1 MAELELINVN
11 KDYKLENKTK
21 FTALTDIN
29 VSFEKGE
36 LVSIIG
42 ESGSGKSTLMNI
54 IGGLDSDYS
63 GEIKID
69 GVNLKSFKEKQL
81 DDYRKKKIGF
91 VFQSFNL
98 IPHLSILDNV
108 TIALTLSNVK
118 ESVKN
123 AKAIELLSKLGLKD
137 HIKKKPT
144 QLSGGQKQRVAIAR
158 ALINDP
164 DIILADE
171 PTGALDSE
179 TTIQILDILKNIADN
194 ENKLVIM
201 VTHSEKVASIS
212 SRVVEISDGKIIRD
226 QIKADYTKNTK
237 NVAMTA
243 DKSMHERQ
251 ASVATPSANREICE
265 VASRASGAE
274 LHESAKVV
282 ECDGASKKH
291 HSSTITKKN
300 KEGHLSF
307 FSALK
312 LSFHNMWASKTKNI
326 LMAVGVSISL
336 IALILMLSLGAGLTG
351 YINDT
356 AQDYSNPNYVTIS
369 KSGYDK
375 DGNEL
380 EESANPMIPRMFE
393 TSEVEEIANEL
404 NDYLSSQGNEF
415 QIITSGESQNL
426 TYGFNTVTMGMG
438 YISPILNAEQDSD
451 NINQDGE
458 ESGDQTPSNP
468 NDNKEMILYTYTTPP
483 YYTEEN
489 LLAGTMS
496 GKNEIMLSS
505 AAIDLFGLEKAEDIE
520 NGDYYVTLTI
530 NMTYDD
536 VLISIVKD
544 VKVTAIVDVSI
555 FSGMMVM
562 YIDYNFLDECV
573 IEAQTNVGVQDPS
586 GLKPSLLFI
595 ETDNEET
602 TDLINSYIATNRK
615 DLSGSV
621 EEQLAAM
628 FSEMMS
634 TFSIALA
641 VIAGISLVV
650 ALIMILVVLYM
661 SVSERTREI
670 GVLKSIGARKKDIKL
685 IFSTESLLVGLLSG
699 IVGIIL
705 SLVLGGIL
713 IVVFTAL
720 LGFAPIKM
728 MWYYFLEALAISIV
742 ISVLAG
748 LYPASKAAK
757 LDPVESLRHE

>member
-1 MAELELINVN
+1 MAELELINVY
-11 KDYKLENKTK
+11 KDYKLENKSK

-36 LVSIIG
+36 LVSIVG

-54 IGGLDSDYS
+54 IGGLDSDYT
-63 GEIKID
+63 GQIKID
-69 GVNLKSFKEKQL
+69 GVDLKSFKEKQL

-123 AKAIELLSKLGLKD
+123 AKAIDILTKLGLKD

-179 TTIQILDILKNIADN
+179 TTTQILDILKDIADN

-201 VTHSEKVASIS
+201 VTHSEKVAKIS
-212 SRVVEISDGKIIRD
+212 SRIVEISDGKIIRD
-226 QIKADYTKNTK
+226 EKKSDYKKNPPK
-237 NVAMTA
+237 EKLIENVEQEESETA
-243 DKSMHERQ
+243 DKS
-251 ASVATPSANREICE
+251 
-265 VASRASGAE
+265 
-274 LHESAKVV
+274 
-282 ECDGASKKH
+282 KKK
-291 HSSTITKKN
+291 S

-307 FSALK
+307 YSALK

-336 IALILMLSLGAGLTG
+336 IALILMLSLGSGLTG
-351 YINDT
+351 YIDT
-356 AQDYSNPNYVTIS
+356 LAQDYSNPNYVTIS
-369 KSGYDK
+369 KSGYDR

-393 TSEVEEIANEL
+393 TSEIEEIAGDL
-404 NDYLSSQGNEF
+404 NNYLQSQNSDF
-415 QIITSGESQNL
+415 QVITSGEEQNL
-426 TYGFNTVTMGMG
+426 TYGFSTVTMGMG
-438 YISPILNAEQDSD
+438 YIYPYQPEMQPPQESQGQEDTLAEETQVPGDEPSQ
-451 NINQDGE
+451 QDG
-458 ESGDQTPSNP
+458 
-468 NDNKEMILYTYTTPP
+468 EMILYTYTTPP
-483 YYTEEN
+483 YYSEEN
-489 LLAGTMS
+489 LIAGTMS
-496 GKNEIMLSS
+496 GMDEIMLSS
-505 AAIDLFGLEKAEDIE
+505 AALEFLGLENAEDIE
-520 NGDYYVTLTI
+520 NGDYYVTLSI
-530 NMTYDD
+530 NMTYDNM
-536 VLISIVKD
+536 LIRINKP
-544 VKVTAIVDVSI
+544 VKVTAIIDVSV
-555 FSGMMVM
+555 FSNMMVL
-562 YIDYNFLDECV
+562 YLSYDFLNECV
-573 IEAQTNVGVQDPS
+573 MEAQINEGALPTGI
-586 GLKPSLLFI
+586 KPSLLFI
-595 ETDNEET
+595 ETDSKDT
-602 TDLINSYIATNRK
+602 TDLINDYISSNRK

-621 EEQLAAM
+621 EEQLASM

-634 TFSIALA
+634 TFSIGLA
-641 VIAGISLVV
+641 IISSISLLV

-699 IVGIIL
+699 LTGIIL
-705 SLVLGGIL
+705 ALAIGGIL
-713 IVVFTAL
+713 IVILTAV
-720 LGFAPIKM
+720 LGFAPISM
-728 MWYYFLEALAISIV
+728 MWYYFVIALVISIV

>member
-1 MAELELINVN
+1 MAELELINVY
-11 KDYKLENKTK
+11 KDYKLENKSK

-36 LVSIIG
+36 LVSIVG

-54 IGGLDSDYS
+54 IGGLDSDYT
-63 GEIKID
+63 GQIKID
-69 GVNLKSFKEKQL
+69 GAVLKSFKEKQL

-123 AKAIELLSKLGLKD
+123 AKAIDILTKLGLKD

-179 TTIQILDILKNIADN
+179 TTTQILDILKDIADN

-201 VTHSEKVASIS
+201 VTHSEKVAKIS
-212 SRVVEISDGKIIRD
+212 SRIVEISDGKIIRD
-226 QIKADYTKNTK
+226 EKKSDYKKNPPK
-237 NVAMTA
+237 EKLIENVEQEESETA
-243 DKSMHERQ
+243 DKS
-251 ASVATPSANREICE
+251 
-265 VASRASGAE
+265 
-274 LHESAKVV
+274 
-282 ECDGASKKH
+282 KKK
-291 HSSTITKKN
+291 S

-307 FSALK
+307 YSALK

-336 IALILMLSLGAGLTG
+336 IALILMLSLGSGLTG
-351 YINDT
+351 YIDT
-356 AQDYSNPNYVTIS
+356 LAQDYSNPNYVTIS
-369 KSGYDK
+369 KSGYDR

-393 TSEVEEIANEL
+393 TSEIEEIAGDL
-404 NDYLSSQGNEF
+404 NNYLQSQNSDF
-415 QIITSGESQNL
+415 QVITSGEEQNL
-426 TYGFNTVTMGMG
+426 TYGFSTVTMGMG
-438 YISPILNAEQDSD
+438 YIYPYQPEVQPPQEGQGQEDTLAEETQVPGDEPSQ
-451 NINQDGE
+451 QDG
-458 ESGDQTPSNP
+458 
-468 NDNKEMILYTYTTPP
+468 EMILYTYTTPP
-483 YYTEEN
+483 YYSEEN
-489 LLAGTMS
+489 LIAGTMS
-496 GKNEIMLSS
+496 GMDEIMLSS
-505 AAIDLFGLEKAEDIE
+505 AALEFLGLENAEDIE
-520 NGDYYVTLTI
+520 NGDYYVTLSI
-530 NMTYDD
+530 NMTYDNM
-536 VLISIVKD
+536 LIRINKP
-544 VKVTAIVDVSI
+544 VKVTAIIDVSV
-555 FSGMMVM
+555 FSNMMVL
-562 YIDYNFLDECV
+562 YLSYDFLNECV
-573 IEAQTNVGVQDPS
+573 MEAQINEGALPTGI
-586 GLKPSLLFI
+586 KPSLLFI
-595 ETDNEET
+595 ETDSKDT
-602 TDLINSYIATNRK
+602 TDLINNYISTNRK

-621 EEQLAAM
+621 EEQLASM

-634 TFSIALA
+634 TFSIGLA
-641 VIAGISLVV
+641 IISSISLLV

-699 IVGIIL
+699 LTGIIL
-705 SLVLGGIL
+705 ALAIGGIL
-713 IVVFTAL
+713 IVILTAV
-720 LGFAPIKM
+720 LGFAPISM
-728 MWYYFLEALAISIV
+728 MWYYFVIALV
-742 ISVLAG
+742 ISVVISVIAG

>member
-1 MAELELINVN
+1 MAELELINVY
-11 KDYKLENKTK
+11 KDYKLENKSK

-36 LVSIIG
+36 LVSIVG

-54 IGGLDSDYS
+54 IGGLDSDYT
-63 GEIKID
+63 GQIKID
-69 GVNLKSFKEKQL
+69 GVDLKSFKEKQL

-123 AKAIELLSKLGLKD
+123 AKAIDILTKLGLKD

-179 TTIQILDILKNIADN
+179 TTTQILDILKDIADN

-201 VTHSEKVASIS
+201 VTHSEKVAKIS
-212 SRVVEISDGKIIRD
+212 SRIVEISDGKIIRD
-226 QIKADYTKNTK
+226 EKKSDYKKNPPK
-237 NVAMTA
+237 EKLIENVEQEESETA
-243 DKSMHERQ
+243 DKS
-251 ASVATPSANREICE
+251 
-265 VASRASGAE
+265 
-274 LHESAKVV
+274 
-282 ECDGASKKH
+282 KKK
-291 HSSTITKKN
+291 S

-307 FSALK
+307 YSALK

-336 IALILMLSLGAGLTG
+336 IALILMLSLGSGLTG
-351 YINDT
+351 YIDT
-356 AQDYSNPNYVTIS
+356 LAQDYSNPNYVTIS
-369 KSGYDK
+369 KSGYDR

-393 TSEVEEIANEL
+393 TSEIEEIAGDL
-404 NDYLSSQGNEF
+404 NNYLQSQNSDF
-415 QIITSGESQNL
+415 QVITSGEEQNL
-426 TYGFNTVTMGMG
+426 TYGFSTVTMGMG
-438 YISPILNAEQDSD
+438 YIYPYQPEMQPPQEGQGQEDTLAEETQVPGDEPSQ
-451 NINQDGE
+451 QDG
-458 ESGDQTPSNP
+458 
-468 NDNKEMILYTYTTPP
+468 EMILYTYTTPP
-483 YYTEEN
+483 YYSEEN
-489 LLAGTMS
+489 LIAGTMS
-496 GKNEIMLSS
+496 GMDEIMLSS
-505 AAIDLFGLEKAEDIE
+505 AALEFLGLENAEDIE
-520 NGDYYVTLTI
+520 NGDYYVTLSI
-530 NMTYDD
+530 NMTYDNM
-536 VLISIVKD
+536 LIRINKP
-544 VKVTAIVDVSI
+544 VKVTAIIDVSV
-555 FSGMMVM
+555 FSNMMVL
-562 YIDYNFLDECV
+562 YLSYDFLNECV
-573 IEAQTNVGVQDPS
+573 MEAQIDEGALPTGI
-586 GLKPSLLFI
+586 KPSLLFI
-595 ETDNEET
+595 ETDSKDT
-602 TDLINSYIATNRK
+602 TDLINNYISTNRK

-621 EEQLAAM
+621 EEQLASM

-634 TFSIALA
+634 TFSIGLA
-641 VIAGISLVV
+641 IISSISLLV

-699 IVGIIL
+699 LTGIIL
-705 SLVLGGIL
+705 ALAIGGIL
-713 IVVFTAL
+713 IVILTAV
-720 LGFAPIKM
+720 LGFAPISM
-728 MWYYFLEALAISIV
+728 MWYYFVIALV
-742 ISVLAG
+742 ISVVISVIAG

>member
-1 MAELELINVN
+1 MAELELINVY
-11 KDYKLENKTK
+11 KDYKLENKSK

-36 LVSIIG
+36 LVSIVG

-54 IGGLDSDYS
+54 IGGLDSDYT
-63 GEIKID
+63 GQIKID
-69 GVNLKSFKEKQL
+69 GVDLKSFKEKQL

-123 AKAIELLSKLGLKD
+123 AKAIDILTKLGLKD

-179 TTIQILDILKNIADN
+179 TTTQILDILKDIADN

-201 VTHSEKVASIS
+201 VTHSEKVAKIS
-212 SRVVEISDGKIIRD
+212 SRIVEISDGKIIRD
-226 QIKADYTKNTK
+226 EKKSDYKKNPPK
-237 NVAMTA
+237 EKLIENVEQEESETA
-243 DKSMHERQ
+243 DKS
-251 ASVATPSANREICE
+251 
-265 VASRASGAE
+265 
-274 LHESAKVV
+274 
-282 ECDGASKKH
+282 KKK
-291 HSSTITKKN
+291 S

-307 FSALK
+307 YSALK

-336 IALILMLSLGAGLTG
+336 IELILMLSLGSGLTG
-351 YINDT
+351 YIDT
-356 AQDYSNPNYVTIS
+356 LAQDYSNPNYVTIS
-369 KSGYDK
+369 KSGYDR

-393 TSEVEEIANEL
+393 TSEIEEIAGDL
-404 NDYLSSQGNEF
+404 NNYLQSQNSDF
-415 QIITSGESQNL
+415 QVITSGEEQNL
-426 TYGFNTVTMGMG
+426 TYGFSTVTMGMG
-438 YISPILNAEQDSD
+438 YIYPYQPEVQPPQEGQGQEDTLAEETQVPGDEPSQ
-451 NINQDGE
+451 QDG
-458 ESGDQTPSNP
+458 
-468 NDNKEMILYTYTTPP
+468 EMILYTYTTPP
-483 YYTEEN
+483 YYSEEN
-489 LLAGTMS
+489 LIAGTMS
-496 GKNEIMLSS
+496 GMDEIMLSS
-505 AAIDLFGLEKAEDIE
+505 AALEFLGLENAEDIE
-520 NGDYYVTLTI
+520 NGDYYVTLSI
-530 NMTYDD
+530 NMTYDNM
-536 VLISIVKD
+536 LIRINKP
-544 VKVTAIVDVSI
+544 VKVTAIIDVSV
-555 FSGMMVM
+555 FSNMMVL
-562 YIDYNFLDECV
+562 YLSYDFLNECV
-573 IEAQTNVGVQDPS
+573 MEAQINEGALPTGI
-586 GLKPSLLFI
+586 KPSLLFI
-595 ETDNEET
+595 ETDSKDT
-602 TDLINSYIATNRK
+602 TDLINNYISTNRK

-621 EEQLAAM
+621 EEQLASM

-634 TFSIALA
+634 TFSIGLA
-641 VIAGISLVV
+641 IISSISLLV

-699 IVGIIL
+699 LTGIIL
-705 SLVLGGIL
+705 ALAIGGIL
-713 IVVFTAL
+713 IVILTAV
-720 LGFAPIKM
+720 LGFAPISM
-728 MWYYFLEALAISIV
+728 MWYYFVIALV
-742 ISVLAG
+742 ISVVISVIAG